1 MHLDPEAL
9 DASLRM
15 LRHTPREPDLRRALA
30 KVVTAVNRLFA
41 CDGAGLMFADAGG
54 ALRYVTATD
63 ECGRSLELAQ
73 AELNEGPCV
82 DAYVHDRLVACG
94 DVTCDT
100 RWPALT
106 RVVQPEVR
114 AVLGAPVRLSGTPVG
129 CLNLHSARPRRWE
142 DSDLLGLP
150 AYAEL
155 IEEIISAALAA
166 EHTGTLARQLERA
179 LHDRAVIERAIGFL
193 MADRGLDA
201 KEAFDHLRRQARNSR
216 RRIVHIAAELLG
228 EPLPL
233 PQRPSA
239 S

>member
-1 MHLDPEAL
+1 MHVDPEAL

-15 LRHTPREPDLRRALA
+15 LRRTPPEPDLTRALA
-30 KVVTAVNRLFA
+30 KVVTAVKRLFA

-54 ALRYVTATD
+54 VLRYVTATD
-63 ECGRSLELAQ
+63 ESGRSLELAQ

-82 DAYVHDRLVACG
+82 DAYVHDRLVASA
-94 DVTCDT
+94 DVTCDP

-106 RVVQPEVR
+106 RAAQSDVR
-114 AVLGAPVRLSGTPVG
+114 GVLGAPVRLSGTPVG
-129 CLNLHSARPRRWE
+129 CLNLHSATPREWR
-142 DSDLLGLP
+142 DSDLHGLP

-155 IEEIISAALAA
+155 IEETISAALAA

-179 LHDRAVIERAIGFL
+179 LHDRATIERAIGFL
-193 MADRGLDA
+193 MADRGWDA

-228 EPLPL
+228 EPVPVAE
-233 PQRPSA
+233 PPVG
-239 S
+239 